1 MAEFKRGGNRSS
13 FSRGSRS
20 GGFGNRGGGFGG
32 RNRDFGS
39 GERRRVEMHD
49 AVCDQCGKQCQVP
62 FKPTGD
68 KPVFCS
74 DCFRKNEGSN
84 GNSGSM
90 NQRPVQS
97 GVSLEQLNQINAK
110 LDKILKF
117 IQNLE
122 VEVDNEDLVEDDE
135 DGEDAVLEKDEDL
148 EKVGEDED
156 DENS

>member
-1 MAEFKRGGNRSS
+1 MGNFRSNSKNGFKGRSS
-13 FSRGSRS
+13 SNRFSERS
-20 GGFGNRGGGFGG
+20 GGRNGFKGQ
-32 RNRDFGS
+32 DS
-39 GERRRVEMHD
+39 RRSEKRTLEMHD
-49 AVCDQCGKQCQVP
+49 VTCDKCKKQCQVP

-74 DCFRKNEGSN
+74 DCFRKNEGSS

-122 VEVDNEDLVEDDE
+122 VEVDGEDLAEDDE
-135 DGEDAVLEKDEDL
+135 DGEDAVLEKDADL
-148 EKVGEDED
+148 EKVDEDED

>member
-1 MAEFKRGGNRSS
+1 
-13 FSRGSRS
+13 
-20 GGFGNRGGGFGG
+20 
-32 RNRDFGS
+32 
-39 GERRRVEMHD
+39 
-49 AVCDQCGKQCQVP
+49 
-62 FKPTGD
+62 
-68 KPVFCS
+68 
-74 DCFRKNEGSN
+74 
-84 GNSGSM
+84 M